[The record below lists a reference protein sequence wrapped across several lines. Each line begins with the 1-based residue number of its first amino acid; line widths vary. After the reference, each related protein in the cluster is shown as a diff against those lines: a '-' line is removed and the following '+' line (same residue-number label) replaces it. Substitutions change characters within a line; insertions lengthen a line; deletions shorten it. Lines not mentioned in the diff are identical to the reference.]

1 MKREAWNR
9 KPPKPDCGSS
19 SAKILAFV
27 AGMAIFSWVVPA
39 AAEGPDSTAVDS
51 VSEARSARGAMLR
64 SLALPGW
71 GQFYNRRPLKG
82 SLIAA
87 AQVSST
93 VAFFVRRGQLNQRPS
108 VDASPERNIF
118 LYTTIGLILFSMGDA
133 YVDAHLDQV
142 DWGEVQIE
150 PGEEGMEFRMRFRIE
165 F

>member
-1 MKREAWNR
+1 MKHRACKR
-9 KPPKPDCGSS
+9 GTATSDRGGSG
-19 SAKILAFV
+19 ARILAFV
-27 AGMAIFSWVVPA
+27 AGMVILTWVVPA
-39 AAEGPDSTAVDS
+39 AAESPDSSAVDS
-51 VSEARSARGAMLR
+51 IRETRAARSAMLR

-71 GQFYNRRPLKG
+71 GQFYNHRPIKG

-93 VAFFVRRGQLNQRPS
+93 AAFFVRRSQLNQRRS
-108 VDASPERNIF
+108 TDASPERNIF

-142 DWGEVQIE
+142 DWGA
-150 PGEEGMEFRMRFRIE
+150 PHGSGEEGLEFRIRFRIR